1 MDEKIESILS
11 GRGLTPIKE
20 LKLMEKRN
28 EIDHI
33 EREIAIFVRRAEATR
48 IAHLKYKE
56 FDRSTYLLLLKLE
69 EKGPMGIK
77 ALADAFQLDISTLSR
92 QTVTM
97 ESKGYVV
104 RKSSPTDGRVNLLEI
119 TELGCAQLHEVTE
132 SRQEFYTTLL
142 SDWSTQECQQFGEL
156 LEKFNQTVNRLPRSK

>member
-1 MDEKIESILS
+1 
-11 GRGLTPIKE
+11 
-20 LKLMEKRN
+20 MEKKN
-28 EIDHI
+28 EIEQI

-56 FDRSTYLLLLKLE
+56 FDRSTYLLLLQLE

-119 TELGCAQLHEVTE
+119 TELGRVQLHEVIE
-132 SRQEFYTTLL
+132 SRQAFYSRILNEWSVDECRHFGVLL
-142 SDWSTQECQQFGEL
+142 K
-156 LEKFNQTVNRLPRSK
+156 KFNQTVTSLPRSK